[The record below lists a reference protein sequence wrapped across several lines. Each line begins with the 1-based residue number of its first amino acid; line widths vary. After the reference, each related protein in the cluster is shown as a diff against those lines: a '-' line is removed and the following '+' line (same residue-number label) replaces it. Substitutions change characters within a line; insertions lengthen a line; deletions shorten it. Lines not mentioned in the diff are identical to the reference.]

1 MTAWMYSFL
10 LFILFPWLMLDSLRR
25 FFRAP
30 KHQRVLFAQFGRLP
44 ADVPSG
50 GIWLHAVSLGEV
62 RAAAALITA
71 LQRRWP
77 NLPLVVS
84 TTTETGANAARE
96 LGVPH
101 FYAPFDYAFAQR
113 AALHRLLPRLMI
125 VMETE
130 LWPNLIRLSAQMNV
144 PVAVVNAR
152 LSDQSSGRYQR
163 WGGALLRETLAR
175 LTLICAQS
183 AVDRNRF
190 VALAPPVMTVQIL
203 DCGNVKFDLAERA
216 VAPWSVGARPVWLAA
231 STHEGEEAL
240 LLEAHWALLALHP
253 QALLVLAPR
262 HPERASAVRALIAA
276 RGLVAQQFSHT
287 RSGGAVEV
295 ATQVLLIDQTGQ
307 LMRFFSAIAVIFMGG
322 SLVRTGGHN
331 PIEPALFRRAVLS
344 GPRVRNFRA
353 VYRELAANDA
363 VHFVGDAVDV
373 ATAVQSAWAQPTH
386 WSAMGARA
394 YAVVQAN
401 RGATQRIVDA
411 LAPILDDVRV
421 VSSTKLKSNE
431 KDGDAG

>member
-10 LFILFPWLMLDSLRR
+10 LFILFPWLLVDSLRR
-25 FFRAP
+25 FIRAL
-30 KHQRVLFAQFGRLP
+30 KKQRLLLAQFGRLP

-50 GIWLHAVSLGEV
+50 GIWLHAVSLGEI
-62 RAAAALITA
+62 RAAAALIEA
-71 LQRRWP
+71 LQSRWP

-113 AALHRLLPRLMI
+113 AALHRLLPRVMI

-152 LSDQSSGRYQR
+152 LSDQSFGRYQR

-183 AVDRNRF
+183 AVDRDRF
-190 VALAPPVMTVQIL
+190 VALAPPAMAARIL

-287 RSGGAVEV
+287 RGGGGAVDA

-307 LMRFFSAIAVIFMGG
+307 LMRFFSAIAVVFMGG

-344 GPRVRNFRA
+344 GQQVRNFQA

-363 VHFVGDAVDV
+363 VYFVDNAIDV

-394 YAVVQAN
+394 HAVVQAN

-421 VSSTKLKSNE
+421 MPSTKLNSNQ
-431 KDGDAG
+431 KDAG